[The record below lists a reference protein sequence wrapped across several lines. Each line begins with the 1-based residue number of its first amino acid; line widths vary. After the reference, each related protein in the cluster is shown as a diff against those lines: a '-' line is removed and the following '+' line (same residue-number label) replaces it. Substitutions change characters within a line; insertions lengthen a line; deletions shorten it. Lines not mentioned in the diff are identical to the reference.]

1 MKHIAQCLA
10 YIVKTLIIPF
20 KIKAKSP
27 VCLSSINYS
36 TFFISITVRNYSTSP
51 QFAMK
56 AEETISSR
64 HLLFISFLNIIF
76 FIRVPIFLC
85 LIDDDNVR

>member
-1 MKHIAQCLA
+1 MKHIAQYLA
-10 YIVKTLIIPF
+10 YVVKTLIIPF
-20 KIKAKSP
+20 KIKKNSP

-36 TFFISITVRNYSTSP
+36 TFFICIMVRIYSTSP

-56 AEETISSR
+56 AEENISSR

-85 LIDDDNVR
+85 LIDDDNVK